1 MEHLMT
7 SEEVAE
13 ILHVEPITIRRLV
26 NKGDLSA
33 YRVGADYRFAPSD
46 LEGYLQRQRIPAHGE
61 YTSGYSP
68 DSPLDQL
75 THWMRRM
82 LRDKVITSA
91 EVVDRFDRFTKRAR
105 AALTLAQE
113 EARNLQHNY
122 VGTEHLLLGLI
133 REGGGVAGQVLNT
146 LGADMQQLRQDIEKI
161 IGHGDSEV
169 TNANIPLTPRVKR
182 AIELAVD
189 EARQLRHQFLGTE
202 HLLLGLMREGEGIA
216 AHVLKERGIDLERV
230 RAETQRVLQQKE
242 QGAISETFQ
251 PAPEEAASL
260 VPEGEQG
267 VVCARCG
274 TSNVRYFRYCF
285 NCGGQLAGGDE
296 PGRDD

>member
-46 LEGYLQRQRIPAHGE
+46 IEGYLQRQRIPAHAE
-61 YTSGYSP
+61 YTSGYNP

-82 LRDKVITSA
+82 LRDKLITSA

-105 AALTLAQE
+105 TTLTFAQE

-133 REGGGVAGQVLNT
+133 REGGGVAGQVLNN

-161 IGHGDSEV
+161 IGRGDSDV

-182 AIELAVD
+182 VIELAVD
-189 EARQLRHQFLGTE
+189 EARHLQHQFLGTE
-202 HLLLGLMREGEGIA
+202 HLLLGLVREGEGIA
-216 AHVLKERGIDLERV
+216 ARVLRERGIEMERV
-230 RAETQRVLQQKE
+230 RAETLRVLQQK
-242 QGAISETFQ
+242 AKTAASEAFQ
-251 PAPEEAASL
+251 SVPEEASSL

-267 VVCARCG
+267 VVCGRCG
-274 TSNVRYFRYCF
+274 AGNLRYFRYCF
-285 NCGGQLAGGDE
+285 NCGGQLMSGDNGLE
-296 PGRDD
+296 S